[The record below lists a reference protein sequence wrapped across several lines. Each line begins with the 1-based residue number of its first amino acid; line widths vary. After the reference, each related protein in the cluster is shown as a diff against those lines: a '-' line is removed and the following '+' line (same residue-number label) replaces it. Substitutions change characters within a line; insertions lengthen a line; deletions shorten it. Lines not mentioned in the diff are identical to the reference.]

1 MLELNIRLAEEAD
14 SSFLS
19 TIDHHVSAEMLQRKI
34 DLGEILIVVT
44 DDELIGFLRWGWFWD
59 EIPFMN
65 LLFVRDSWRRRG
77 VATRLIAYWEEQML
91 MRGAKWVLTST
102 LANERAQ
109 HLYRKC
115 GYRDIG
121 GFLMPDEPL
130 ELVLFKALQ

>member
-1 MLELNIRLAEEAD
+1 VLELNIRLAEEAD

-65 LLFVRDSWRRRG
+65 LLFVRDSWRGRG
-77 VATRLIAYWEEQML
+77 VATRLIAHWEEQML

-130 ELVLFKALQ
+130 ELVLFKAL

>member
-65 LLFVRDSWRRRG
+65 LLFVRDSWRGRG
-77 VATRLIAYWEEQML
+77 VATRLIAHWEEQML

-130 ELVLFKALQ
+130 ELVLFKAL